1 MCSESF
7 LLYQQS
13 QNAFSFFYLCVPS
26 MRMCLVFFLSHKHKA
41 SDFKCPFCTFS
52 VSPEESHVD
61 NVQCTEALP
70 CACHLSNSCCCFS
83 SLMLEGYLFI
93 FVLVLRNSYSYPPI
107 SMKFHEI
114 DLHFSLA
121 GHSHQ

>member
-1 MCSESF
+1 M
-7 LLYQQS
+7 
-13 QNAFSFFYLCVPS
+13 
-26 MRMCLVFFLSHKHKA
+26 
-41 SDFKCPFCTFS
+41 
-52 VSPEESHVD
+52 D

-83 SLMLEGYLFI
+83 SLKLEGHLFI